1 MNIRLLSSEGRGGE
15 AEGAPPDA
23 HACAHL
29 RPSPAALLAVRGPVT
44 PLPSGTARSLEPIP
58 ETGFRRTQDSEQKQE
73 AGIRSRGFSLGV
85 DPKSLLDPD
94 DVRPRA
100 RLSTWWQDLLLS
112 RQMVFDVRLP
122 DKAA

>member
-1 MNIRLLSSEGRGGE
+1 MSSRKK
-15 AEGAPPDA
+15 AEGEEWKKKDEIMEARW
-23 HACAHL
+23 L
-29 RPSPAALLAVRGPVT
+29 EFSRGY
-44 PLPSGTARSLEPIP
+44 RQE
-58 ETGFRRTQDSEQKQE
+58 DSEQKQE

-85 DPKSLLDPD
+85 DPKSLLDPN